1 LPLKAAAKKLDVMAA
16 GDLFVD
22 IIMSGFS
29 FWPQPGQEAVAENFC
44 REIGGG
50 AAITACGLAKLGLR
64 VGVLGVV
71 GSDIGSW
78 VVDGLRECG
87 VDASG
92 ICCDFHRP
100 TAFTVAISSPEDRAF
115 FTYLGANAKF
125 PELLIEAAARRLL
138 SQARHVHL
146 ACAPDLDAAPELFQV
161 LRANDCRLS
170 LDVGWHESW
179 LSDPR
184 AMALVRELDIFFPNE
199 REAACMTGKTDPA
212 AMLAAYA
219 DSGARAVALKL
230 GARGAGLLWQG
241 RITFADPYPV
251 EPVDTTG
258 AGDSFDAGFLYG
270 LLQGEDPETCLRIA
284 NICGALSTEA
294 LGGISSF
301 PSLEKLQEAGAKTN
315 LRTELWLEK

>member
-1 LPLKAAAKKLDVMAA
+1 MVA

-29 FWPQPGQEAVAENFC
+29 FWPQPGQEAVANDFC

-50 AAITACGLAKLGLR
+50 ASITACGLAKLGLKA
-64 VGVLGVV
+64 GVLGVV

-87 VDASG
+87 VETSG
-92 ICCDFHRP
+92 ISYDMNRP

-115 FTYLGANAKF
+115 FTHIGANAKF
-125 PELLIEAAARRLL
+125 PDVLIEAANERLL
-138 SQARHVHL
+138 SHARHVHL
-146 ACAPDLDAAPELFQV
+146 ACAPDLDTAPELFQV
-161 LRANDCRLS
+161 LRMNDCCLS
-170 LDVGWHESW
+170 LDVGWHENW

-199 REAACMTGKTDPA
+199 REAASMTGQSDPR
-212 AMLAAYA
+212 AMLETYA
-219 DSGARAVALKL
+219 RNGLKAVALKL
-230 GARGAGLLWQG
+230 GARGAGLLWHG
-241 RITFADPYPV
+241 TISFVEPYVV

-270 LLQGEDPETCLRIA
+270 ILRGHDPDTCLRIGSV
-284 NICGALSTEA
+284 CGALSTQA
-294 LGGISSF
+294 LGGIASF
-301 PSLEKLQEAGAKTN
+301 PTAAQLQEALRRVGAT
-315 LRTELWLEK
+315 TELWLEK

>member
-1 LPLKAAAKKLDVMAA
+1 VKPTTKKLDVMVT

-29 FWPQPGQEAVAENFC
+29 FWPQPGQEAVANDFC

-50 AAITACGLAKLGLR
+50 ASITACGLAKLGLR
-64 VGVLGVV
+64 AGVVGVV

-78 VVDGLRECG
+78 VVDGLRDCG
-87 VDASG
+87 VDTSG
-92 ICCDFHRP
+92 ISYDVSRP

-125 PELLIEAAARRLL
+125 PEVLAEAAAERLL

-146 ACAPDLDAAPELFQV
+146 ACAPDLDTAPELFQA
-161 LRANDCRLS
+161 LRLNDCCLS

-179 LSDPR
+179 LCDPR
-184 AMALVRELDIFFPNE
+184 AMALVRELDMFFPNE
-199 REAACMTGKTDPA
+199 REAACMTGETDPA
-212 AMLAAYA
+212 AMLGAYA
-219 DSGARAVALKL
+219 DNGLKAVALKL
-230 GARGAGLLWQG
+230 GSRGAGLLWHG
-241 RITFADPYPV
+241 KISFADPYPV

-270 LLQGEDPETCLRIA
+270 LLTGEDPETCLRIA
-284 NICGALSTEA
+284 TVCGALSTEA

-301 PSLEKLQEAGAKTN
+301 PTLEQLQHA
-315 LRTELWLEK
+315 LRQVNAPTELWLEK